1 MLGTFLLRFE
11 TRQGC
16 ALLPILINLILEA
29 NTVRQ
34 IVYVDFQ
41 RIDQKKKKSPEDI
54 IKHSKLVGYKVY
66 KQYQLFSNCQQLHYT
81 LTIATK
87 IKCISV

>member
-16 ALLPILINLILEA
+16 ALLPILVNLILEA

-41 RIDQKKKKSPEDI
+41 RIDQKKKKAQ
-54 IKHSKLVGYKVY
+54 K
-66 KQYQLFSNCQQLHYT
+66 T
-81 LTIATK
+81 
-87 IKCISV
+87 